1 MMAVIYLMITTGLL
15 YSVCVAT
22 QIEDTIPHTQV
33 KLLHSWKEKI
43 KNISSIADGY
53 TAKVEKFCQLKE
65 RVDSWFDPL
74 SEIETK
80 TMNRLREQIGGDVN
94 IRASDIRYKLSDLTE
109 KLLQILNSYVSNMEN
124 ALYSGDI
131 DIMKMT
137 QYNLPVSIADVLLEY
152 QMRNWRDE
160 LQKAQID
167 NPSSENHNAMGR
179 MTVYHESYQQGLI
192 TVIISMGYNA
202 IVHLLA

>member
-1 MMAVIYLMITTGLL
+1 MKLFFFFLL
-15 YSVCVAT
+15 
-22 QIEDTIPHTQV
+22 DTIPHTQV